1 MKCFLVFYTLE
12 KQKLISLWM
21 KILDPKGVRHLPK
34 ANLEIFLELVARGIT
49 TEEHTLVSREYS
61 NHVLELF

>member
-1 MKCFLVFYTLE
+1 
-12 KQKLISLWM
+12 M

-61 NHVLELF
+61 NHVMELF